1 MMTTYR
7 TKLSLMSY
15 MMNAIN
21 NEAKYIYIYIIITS
35 STSNYE
41 KYPHP
46 LPSGN
51 TIIWHMDNDFN
62 DKEKT
67 ENDALTM
74 SILTNTK
81 RSVQAVI

>member
-21 NEAKYIYIYIIITS
+21 NEAKIYIYIIITS

-46 LPSGN
+46 LPSAN
-51 TIIWHMDNDFN
+51 TIIWHMDNDFK

-67 ENDALTM
+67 ESNALTM
-74 SILTNTK
+74 SILTNPK